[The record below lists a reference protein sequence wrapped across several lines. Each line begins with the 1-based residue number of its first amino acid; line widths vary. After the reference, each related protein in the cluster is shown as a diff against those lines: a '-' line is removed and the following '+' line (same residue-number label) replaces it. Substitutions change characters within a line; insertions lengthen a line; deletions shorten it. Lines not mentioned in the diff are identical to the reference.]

1 MGIGN
6 IDFLPYPPVWLE
18 KLDSTLEEIEEI
30 PEKELD
36 KYIAEY
42 EFGEQMNELIAENTN
57 NDKLTYQAIEERM
70 KARRSRNIRSA
81 KLYKQRELV
90 NTSREEYLRRMN
102 NLRYI
107 R

>member
-1 MGIGN
+1 MSIGN

-18 KLDSTLEEIEEI
+18 KTDQTLEEIEEI

-36 KYIAEY
+36 EYIEAY
-42 EFGEQMNELIAENTN
+42 EFGEELNEAVATELGDNE
-57 NDKLTYQAIEERM
+57 KLSYEVVEKKVRRER
-70 KARRSRNIRSA
+70 KIKSPKN
-81 KLYKQRELV
+81 YKQRELV